1 MSATPS
7 PSLPLPPPLPLP
19 MPPSPHRTVRRLTME
34 NLPPLA
40 RIPAARSQ
48 SPERIAS
55 PVAKEMPTSPNV
67 HCSQYRMYTME
78 QYERQNG
85 PLPWHCK
92 VGSWLR
98 YVHAAYEPD
107 GPSSYPTPPT
117 APWKD
122 RYVSESESELAV
134 RAGAA
139 GYAYQERRALCAQ
152 GLRGLAVLL
161 CYRTSRG
168 RPTRVLQHAR
178 HPMGTPSEVSHRA
191 NAELVNKMRAVC
203 SFYSSQVLARAW
215 SYLDLS
221 RAAQGPCIDVSKRTA
236 IACTRRAVS
245 VGSFERIPHAVRNTT
260 GSLQV
265 PRMFSTGFL

>member
-1 MSATPS
+1 MQKRRQHANHLQNILRLAEEERLHDNAVESEPSMSATPS

-152 GLRGLAVLL
+152 LLLGPAPAVLL
-161 CYRTSRG
+161 CHRTPRG
-168 RPTRVLQHAR
+168 RPHNGHTCFYMRDILWAR
-178 HPMGTPSEVSHRA
+178 
-191 NAELVNKMRAVC
+191 L
-203 SFYSSQVLARAW
+203 
-215 SYLDLS
+215 
-221 RAAQGPCIDVSKRTA
+221 
-236 IACTRRAVS
+236 
-245 VGSFERIPHAVRNTT
+245 
-260 GSLQV
+260 
-265 PRMFSTGFL
+265 